1 MEKTNELH
9 NADGLLSFDPIVTV
23 LDVLR
28 RWFLIL
34 LVAVIVGVG
43 AYIYKDASYT
53 PSYRTSAVLVVTSRG
68 SSTSV
73 YNNLSSTSSIAN
85 LFTELLNSSL
95 MRKTLMEEMGVSS
108 LDAQITTA
116 VIPNTNLITLSVTSS
131 DPRTA
136 FVTARTLL
144 DTHEELTYAV
154 VDGIIMEV
162 LQQPSVPS
170 YPTGSAGA
178 TAFMKKMAVLAA
190 AAAVAAIAVISWMRD
205 TVRSST
211 EAQKKLNC
219 EYLGSLPHERKYKT
233 WTSRMRNKKRAI
245 LIGDPVTGFHYV
257 ESVRKLRRRVE
268 QRMGSGKVLMV
279 TSLLENEG
287 KSTVSVNLALAMAQK
302 QKRVLLIDG
311 DLRKPSCHLI
321 LDHRKF
327 EKGLL
332 EVLQGGAE
340 PADAVIDHDNIGLDL
355 LLSHKG
361 GHNIGDLLASGRME
375 ALLQWA
381 AENYDCVLLDM
392 PPVAVAADT
401 EGVTA
406 LVDAALLVVRQ
417 NAAVAPAL
425 NKALETLEGKRA
437 KVLGC
442 VLNNVHTSR
451 FLSGGG
457 GYGYGSHYGGY
468 YNKYDHY
475 RSYGSGR

>member
-170 YPTGSAGA
+170 
-178 TAFMKKMAVLAA
+178 
-190 AAAVAAIAVISWMRD
+190 
-205 TVRSST
+205 
-211 EAQKKLNC
+211 
-219 EYLGSLPHERKYKT
+219 
-233 WTSRMRNKKRAI
+233 
-245 LIGDPVTGFHYV
+245 
-257 ESVRKLRRRVE
+257 
-268 QRMGSGKVLMV
+268 
-279 TSLLENEG
+279 
-287 KSTVSVNLALAMAQK
+287 
-302 QKRVLLIDG
+302 
-311 DLRKPSCHLI
+311 
-321 LDHRKF
+321 
-327 EKGLL
+327 
-332 EVLQGGAE
+332 
-340 PADAVIDHDNIGLDL
+340 
-355 LLSHKG
+355 
-361 GHNIGDLLASGRME
+361 
-375 ALLQWA
+375 
-381 AENYDCVLLDM
+381 
-392 PPVAVAADT
+392 
-401 EGVTA
+401 
-406 LVDAALLVVRQ
+406 
-417 NAAVAPAL
+417 
-425 NKALETLEGKRA
+425 
-437 KVLGC
+437 
-442 VLNNVHTSR
+442 
-451 FLSGGG
+451 
-457 GYGYGSHYGGY
+457 
-468 YNKYDHY
+468 
-475 RSYGSGR
+475 

>member
-9 NADGLLSFDPIVTV
+9 NTDGLLSFDPIVTV
-23 LDVLR
+23 LDVLK
-28 RWFLIL
+28 RWFLVL

-43 AYIYKDASYT
+43 AYIYKDVSYT

-108 LDAQITTA
+108 LDAQITTS
-116 VIPNTNLITLSVTSS
+116 VIPNTNLITVTVTSS

-136 FVTARTLL
+136 FVTAQTLL
-144 DTHEELTYAV
+144 DTHESLTYAV

-162 LQQPSVPS
+162 LQQPYVPS
-170 YPTGSAGA
+170 YPTNSADAMG
-178 TAFMKKMAVLAA
+178 FMKKMAVLAA
-190 AAAVAAIAVISWMRD
+190 LGTVAAIAVVSWMRD
-205 TVRSST
+205 AVRSGT

-233 WTSRMRNKKRAI
+233 WAARMRNKKRAI

-287 KSTVSVNLALAMAQK
+287 KSTVAVNLALALAQK

-321 LDHRKF
+321 LNHKKF

-340 PADAVIDHDNIGLDL
+340 PADAVTNHAAGLDL

-361 GHNIGDLLASGRME
+361 SHNIGDLLASGRME
-375 ALLQWA
+375 ALLRWA
-381 AENYDCVLLDM
+381 AESYDYVLLDM

-401 EGVTA
+401 EGITD

-425 NKALETLEGKRA
+425 NKALESLEGKRA

-442 VLNNVHTSR
+442 VLNNVHSSR
-451 FLSGGG
+451 FLSDS

-475 RSYGSGR
+475 GSYGSGR